1 MENSEIYT
9 RILKS
14 YEKQSFLAFI
24 GAKLVRAEKGIVV
37 ISSENRDC
45 LLQQQGLIHGGVVT
59 TLADVAG
66 GYAALSTVPEHCEVL
81 TVELKINFIRPAN
94 TQIITA
100 TGRVLKNGKNLVV
113 VESTVTDE
121 NQNLIA
127 KMLGTMFVTKK

>member
-1 MENSEIYT
+1 MD
-9 RILKS
+9 
-14 YEKQSFLAFI
+14 FI
-24 GAKLVRAEKGIVV
+24 GAKLVNTEKGIVV
-37 ISSENRDC
+37 ISSGNRDC

-81 TVELKINFIRPAN
+81 TVELKINFIRPAS

-100 TGRVLKNGKNLVV
+100 TGRVLKSGKNLVV
-113 VESTVTDE
+113 VESTVTDD